1 MEKVTNKKEIW
12 GWALYDWANSA
23 FTTIILTFVFGAYFT
38 GMVAPDPLSG
48 ASWWSFA
55 LSLSGFGLCI
65 LGPVFGAIADR
76 TGNLKRWTGGM
87 TALCVVATLMMG
99 LAVPSSSMTTIAIV
113 LASLVIANIA
123 FELSIVFN
131 NAMLPQV
138 ATPERM
144 GKVSNLAWGL
154 GYLGGLVCLALVLF
168 GLIGMPGFAPF
179 VNLPTEN
186 AEHIRFGVVIVFA
199 WYLLFSLPLFIWVR
213 EKRSVVA
220 GIGESVLASLKRAL
234 QVLRTDKV
242 WRRFLIGSALY
253 RDGLTTLFSMGGA
266 YAAAR
271 YGMALPDI
279 LMFGIGMNVTAGIG
293 CLIAAFLE
301 DKIGSLRMV
310 RWSLLALILIGLV
323 VLWAPG
329 KIEFFAS
336 ALTLGLFI
344 GPVQSAS
351 RTLVA
356 RMSLPENMTEAYG
369 LYALTGRSVAFLGP
383 LAFGLALTWFGSQ
396 AAGMAT
402 IIGFWVIGWL
412 MIRTLTT
419 ERHQA

>member
-1 MEKVTNKKEIW
+1 MEKVTNKREIW
-12 GWALYDWANSA
+12 GWALYDWVNSA

-38 GMVAPDPLSG
+38 GMVAPDPVSG
-48 ASWWSFA
+48 TSWWSFA
-55 LSLSGFGLCI
+55 LSLSGFGLCV
-65 LGPVFGAIADR
+65 LGPVCGAIADR
-76 TGNLKRWTGGM
+76 TGNLKRWTGSM
-87 TALCVVATLMMG
+87 TLLCVIATLIMG
-99 LAVPSSSMTTIAIV
+99 LAVPMSPSATIMVV
-113 LASLVIANIA
+113 LAALVIANIA

-138 ATPERM
+138 ASADRM

-168 GLIGMPGFAPF
+168 GLIGMLG
-179 VNLPTEN
+179 LPPLIDLPREN
-186 AEHIRFGVVIVFA
+186 GEHIRFGVIIVFV
-199 WYLLFSLPLFIWVR
+199 WYLLFSLPLFLWVK
-213 EKRSVVA
+213 EKRVLLPERA
-220 GIGESVLASLKRAL
+220 GDTVMTSLKRAW

-271 YGMALPDI
+271 YGLEMTDI

-310 RWSLLALILIGLV
+310 RWSLMALILIGLV

-329 KIEFFAS
+329 KMEFFAS
-336 ALTLGLFI
+336 ALTLGFFI

-383 LAFGLALTWFGSQ
+383 LAFGLALSYSGSQ

-402 IIGFWVIGWL
+402 IIGFWFIGWL
-412 MIRTLTT
+412 LIRKLTT
-419 ERHQA
+419 ART